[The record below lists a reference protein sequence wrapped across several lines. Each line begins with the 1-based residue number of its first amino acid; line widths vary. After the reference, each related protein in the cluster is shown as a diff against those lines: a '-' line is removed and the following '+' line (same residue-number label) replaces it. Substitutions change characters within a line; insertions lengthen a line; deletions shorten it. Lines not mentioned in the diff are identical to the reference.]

1 MAKDIPENIFTQDLQ
16 LSGAGSR
23 YALAGVPEPASF
35 ILWGA
40 HIEAVLNTRI
50 HSLEMAFNCQLCCSI
65 IVYLCLLCKLVEWY

>member
-1 MAKDIPENIFTQDLQ
+1 MPAAMAKDIPENIFTQDLQ

-40 HIEAVLNTRI
+40 HIQ
-50 HSLEMAFNCQLCCSI
+50 SLAQTIMSSTHMPVDYRSTHNLQAK
-65 IVYLCLLCKLVEWY
+65 V